1 MTTITDQRPDV
12 DVDTREIML
21 LNDIRAAYPS
31 LYVTTWIALIRQQP
45 ARIPAHYC
53 AIALPDGYALHAM
66 LTNGTLGALVHRY
79 RLSEVAR

>member
-12 DVDTREIML
+12 DADTREIML

-31 LYVTTWIALIRQQP
+31 LYVTTWIALIQQKL

-53 AIALPDGYALHAM
+53 AIALPDGYAVHAV
-66 LTNGTLGALVHRY
+66 LVSGRLGALVRRY